1 MSYQVLSLK
10 YRPQSFDDVVG
21 QTHVTQTLVRRKHDV
36 TKEIMPVT
44 GRADIC
50 VLLQSSIDKINT
62 IMVDF
67 NKIKNIVSTETLIEL
82 EVDMGW

>member
-1 MSYQVLSLK
+1 MRALCLIRV
-10 YRPQSFDDVVG
+10 RPGMVDN
-21 QTHVTQTLVRRKHDV
+21 VTQTLVRRKHDV

-62 IMVDF
+62 TVVDF
-67 NKIKNIVSTETLIEL
+67 KKIKNIVSTETLIEL

>member
-1 MSYQVLSLK
+1 MV
-10 YRPQSFDDVVG
+10 DN
-21 QTHVTQTLVRRKHDV
+21 VTKTLFSKKHDIIR
-36 TKEIMPVT
+36 EIMPVT

-62 IMVDF
+62 ALVDF
-67 NKIKNIVSTETLIEL
+67 KKIKNIVSTETLIEL

>member
-1 MSYQVLSLK
+1 MRALCLIRT
-10 YRPQSFDDVVG
+10 RPGVIDDVEK
-21 QTHVTQTLVRRKHDV
+21 TLFSKKHDV
-36 TKEIMPVT
+36 IKEIMPVT

-67 NKIKNIVSTETLIEL
+67 KKIKNIVSTETLIEL

>member
-1 MSYQVLSLK
+1 MRALC
-10 YRPQSFDDVVG
+10 
-21 QTHVTQTLVRRKHDV
+21 LVRIRPGMVDNV
-36 TKEIMPVT
+36 TKTLFAKNHGIIREIMPVT

-62 IMVDF
+62 TVVDF
-67 NKIKNIVSTETLIEL
+67 KKIKNIVSTETLIEL

>member
-1 MSYQVLSLK
+1 MRALCLIRV
-10 YRPQSFDDVVG
+10 RPGMVDN
-21 QTHVTQTLVRRKHDV
+21 VTQTLVRRKHDV

-50 VLLQSSIDKINT
+50 VLLQSSLDKINAT
-62 IMVDF
+62 VIDF
-67 NKIKNIVSTETLIEL
+67 KKIKNIVSTETLIEL

>member
-1 MSYQVLSLK
+1 MRALC
-10 YRPQSFDDVVG
+10 
-21 QTHVTQTLVRRKHDV
+21 LVRIKPGMVDNV
-36 TKEIMPVT
+36 TKTLLSKKRGVIREIMPVT

-62 IMVDF
+62 TVIDF
-67 NKIKNIVSTETLIEL
+67 KKIKNIVSTETLIEL

>member
-1 MSYQVLSLK
+1 MRALCLIRISPGMV
-10 YRPQSFDDVVG
+10 DN
-21 QTHVTQTLVRRKHDV
+21 V
-36 TKEIMPVT
+36 TKTLFSKKLGIIREIMPVT

-62 IMVDF
+62 TVVDF
-67 NKIKNIVSTETLIEL
+67 KKIKNIVSTETLIEL

>member
-1 MSYQVLSLK
+1 MRALCLIRTKPGVIDNVEK
-10 YRPQSFDDVVG
+10 
-21 QTHVTQTLVRRKHDV
+21 TLFSKKHDV
-36 TKEIMPVT
+36 IKEIMPVT

-62 IMVDF
+62 TVIDF
-67 NKIKNIVSTETLIEL
+67 KKIKNIVSTETLIEL

>member
-1 MSYQVLSLK
+1 MRALCLI
-10 YRPQSFDDVVG
+10 R
-21 QTHVTQTLVRRKHDV
+21 TQPGMVDKV
-36 TKEIMPVT
+36 TKTLFSKKHSIIREIMPVT

-62 IMVDF
+62 SVVDF
-67 NKIKNIVSTETLIEL
+67 KKIKNIVSTETLIEL

>member
-1 MSYQVLSLK
+1 MRALCLIRTKPSMI
-10 YRPQSFDDVVG
+10 DDV
-21 QTHVTQTLVRRKHDV
+21 TKTLFSKKHNII
-36 TKEIMPVT
+36 KEIMPVT

-62 IMVDF
+62 IVIDF
-67 NKIKNIVSTETLIEL
+67 KKIKNIVSTETLIEL

>member
-1 MSYQVLSLK
+1 MRALCLIRV
-10 YRPQSFDDVVG
+10 RPGMVDN
-21 QTHVTQTLVRRKHDV
+21 VTKTLVRRKHDV

-50 VLLQSSIDKINT
+50 VLLQNSIDKINT
-62 IMVDF
+62 TVIDF
-67 NKIKNIVSTETLIEL
+67 KKIKNIVSTETLIEL

>member
-1 MSYQVLSLK
+1 MRALCLIRTKPSMI
-10 YRPQSFDDVVG
+10 DDV
-21 QTHVTQTLVRRKHDV
+21 TKTLFSKKHNII
-36 TKEIMPVT
+36 KEIMPVT

-62 IMVDF
+62 TVIDF
-67 NKIKNIVSTETLIEL
+67 KKIKNIVSTETLIEL

>member
-1 MSYQVLSLK
+1 MRALCLIRTKPGVI
-10 YRPQSFDDVVG
+10 DDVEKR
-21 QTHVTQTLVRRKHDV
+21 LFSKKHDV
-36 TKEIMPVT
+36 IKEIMPVT

-62 IMVDF
+62 TVIDF
-67 NKIKNIVSTETLIEL
+67 KKIKNIVSTETLIEL